1 MPSLGSGLSL
11 GTLNSLPGYDFDVSA
26 FIQQTG
32 VSPTATIKDFT
43 GVTAPSMT
51 NVRLQGTATGLTLSA
66 TEDFTLAGWFN
77 NTTPITGANFLFGF
91 GNSFKLYMIPSGAN
105 TFLQFEYGSTN
116 VGPHTFTIPS
126 GTWFHVA
133 LTSFRSGGGSQ
144 SHKLYVNGSL
154 VSTHTT
160 SVAQTLSSPTF
171 YIGGGGSSEY
181 ALGLIADEVSFF
193 KRELSSLE
201 ISFLYA
207 SGDGL
212 SYSEASSAISMNNIY
227 SWYSLSETTG
237 NRLNSVNS
245 SVCPLSSNGS
255 GTIVNARGWVAPKIT
270 INPRKQL
277 NDFVL
282 GIKGLGLWGNT
293 ICWPLRSYQ
302 NIGTGAIVYSLGGY
316 GAGTSNL
323 TLISNPSK
331 NESGILTNG
340 SGQYA
345 TGTIPESSQWT
356 ILAIMARP
364 VSEDVT
370 PKYYWGLHNSANSN
384 VNSLNGVTY
393 YLKDG
398 GLGIFQSE
406 NGVNNWSGPGGN
418 RPGANATPNFGF
430 QSVSYS
436 ETGPTATISLNGTFV
451 TQTSV
456 RNLSALRQ
464 NRLILGRRSDG
475 TNATDSVAVHTA
487 YLYINTNLSNSTIE
501 SIRTLYK
508 TTIGTGLGLI

>member
-1 MPSLGSGLSL
+1 
-11 GTLNSLPGYDFDVSA
+11 
-26 FIQQTG
+26 
-32 VSPTATIKDFT
+32 
-43 GVTAPSMT
+43 
-51 NVRLQGTATGLTLSA
+51 
-66 TEDFTLAGWFN
+66 
-77 NTTPITGANFLFGF
+77 
-91 GNSFKLYMIPSGAN
+91 
-105 TFLQFEYGSTN
+105 
-116 VGPHTFTIPS
+116 
-126 GTWFHVA
+126 
-133 LTSFRSGGGSQ
+133 
-144 SHKLYVNGSL
+144 
-154 VSTHTT
+154 
-160 SVAQTLSSPTF
+160 
-171 YIGGGGSSEY
+171 
-181 ALGLIADEVSFF
+181 
-193 KRELSSLE
+193 
-201 ISFLYA
+201 
-207 SGDGL
+207 
-212 SYSEASSAISMNNIY
+212 MNNIY

-293 ICWPLRSYQ
+293 ICWPLRSIH
-302 NIGTGAIVYSLGGY
+302 NAGAGTTVYSIGGS
-316 GAGTSNL
+316 GVGTSNL

-331 NESGILTNG
+331 NESGILTTGN
-340 SGQYA
+340 GQYA

-384 VNSLNGVTY
+384 ANSLNGVTY

-406 NGVNNWSGPGGN
+406 NSINNWSGPGGA

-436 ETGPTATISLNGTFV
+436 ETGPSATISLNGTFV

-456 RNLSALRQ
+456 RNLSALRH
-464 NRLILGRRSDG
+464 NRFIIGRRSDG
-475 TNATDSVAVHTA
+475 TNATDSVGLHTS
-487 YLYINTNLSNSTIE
+487 YLYINTNLSNSVIE

>member
-1 MPSLGSGLSL
+1 MPNLGTGLSL
-11 GTLNSLPGYDFDVSA
+11 GSVSRLSGFDYDASV
-26 FIQQTG
+26 FINQANI
-32 VSPTATIKDFT
+32 SPTATIKDFT
-43 GVTAPSMT
+43 GVTAPSMA

-77 NTTPITGANFLFGF
+77 NTTLITGPNFLFGF
-91 GNSFKLYMIPSGAN
+91 GNSFKVYMIASGAN
-105 TFLQFEYGSTN
+105 VFLQFEYGPIN
-116 VGPHTFTIPS
+116 VGPYTFTTPA
-126 GTWFHVA
+126 GTWYHVA
-133 LTSFRSGGGSQ
+133 VTSFRSGGGSQ
-144 SHKLYVNGSL
+144 SHKLYFNGSL
-154 VSTHTT
+154 VSTMTT
-160 SVAQTLSSPTF
+160 TVTQTLSNPTF

-181 ALGLIADEVSFF
+181 ALGVIADEVSFF
-193 KRELSSLE
+193 KRELSSIE
-201 ISFLYA
+201 ISAIYA

-212 SYSEASSAISMNNIY
+212 SYSEASSAISMNDIY

-237 NRLNSVNS
+237 NRLNSVNAS
-245 SVCPLSSNGS
+245 ACPLSSNGA

-270 INPRKQL
+270 INPRNQL

-282 GIKGLGLWGNT
+282 GIKGLGLWGDT
-293 ICWPLRSYQ
+293 ICWPMRSYQ
-302 NIGTGAIVYSLGGY
+302 NIGTGTIVYSLGGY
-316 GAGTSNL
+316 GVGTSNL

-331 NESGILTNG
+331 NESGLLVNG
-340 SGQYA
+340 NGQYLI
-345 TGTIPESSQWT
+345 GTVPESSQWT

-370 PKYYWGLHNSANSN
+370 PKYYWGMFNNVNAT

-406 NGVNNWSGPGGN
+406 NGSNNWSGPGGS

-436 ETGPTATISLNGTFV
+436 ETGGPSATISLNGTFV

-456 RNLSALRQ
+456 RNLSAVRH
-464 NRLILGRRSDG
+464 NRFILGRRSDG
-475 TNATDSVAVHTA
+475 SATDSVAVHTA

-508 TTIGTGLGLI
+508 TTIGTGLGLP